1 MAPGRGRAAGAV
13 RSELDWRAGGRARGG
28 EIGVEDRRHR
38 LGPGERGARAER
50 GSAGMLSHLFVG
62 GSHFGALTGAEIA
75 GRDGG
80 ALGSS
85 AELSP
90 GGSKGC

>member
-13 RSELDWRAGGRARGG
+13 RSELARRGGVGWGGGRQAP
-28 EIGVEDRRHR
+28 
-38 LGPGERGARAER
+38 GPGEHGARAER
-50 GSAGMLSHLFVG
+50 GSARMLSHLFVG
-62 GSHFGALTGAEIA
+62 GSHFGALTGAEMA

-85 AELSP
+85 AELSL
-90 GGSKGC
+90 GGRQG